1 MSERRKHSRLAFP
14 ATSTL
19 VAGGKRQTT
28 QLVDLSIRGA
38 LAEEPAEWALPDGSR
53 CELELRLTDSDI
65 VISMAMEVA
74 YSKEGRVGLH
84 CLSID
89 LESITHLRRLL
100 ELNLGDPQL
109 VERELLQLG

>member
-1 MSERRKHSRLAFP
+1 MAFP

-19 VAGGKRQTT
+19 VAGGKGQTT

-38 LAEEPAEWALPDGSR
+38 LVEEPAEWALPNGSR
-53 CELELRLTDSDI
+53 CELELRLTDSDV

-74 YSKEGRVGLH
+74 YSKEGRVGLR

>member
-1 MSERRKHSRLAFP
+1 MSERRRHSRLAFP
-14 ATSTL
+14 ASSTL
-19 VAGGKRQTT
+19 VAGGKHQAT

-38 LAEEPAEWALPDGSR
+38 LVEEPAEGALSDGSP
-53 CELELRLTDSDI
+53 CELELRLTDSNV

-74 YSKEGRVGLH
+74 YSRDGRVGLR

-89 LESITHLRRLL
+89 LDSITHLRRLL